1 MPVHAGNSSEVR
13 SQALWAPNM
22 PLGSRHACIMPRPP
36 LAPRGVAVSP
46 GGRAMRSAHA
56 VYWGLKIARTQEHA
70 RSGRTTTSPD
80 GGLVSTLATFSD
92 ARYSI
97 AVSPDGAFALMVD
110 GAFALIVVG
119 ISNGGRILKITLAN
133 NNVTTLIVAGS
144 GSVKGYADGLTVL
157 VRMRNSLTTA
167 CMPVQIRSHST
178 GSQRCSQ
185 RPMPCRCM
193 C

>member
-1 MPVHAGNSSEVR
+1 MLGLTPFKMGLPLVLVLLTTNPAISIGPWVQHALHSER
-13 SQALWAPNM
+13 DGRRGLQA
-22 PLGSRHACIMPRPP
+22 SDPR
-36 LAPRGVAVSP
+36 
-46 GGRAMRSAHA
+46 
-56 VYWGLKIARTQEHA
+56 
-70 RSGRTTTSPD
+70 
-80 GGLVSTLATFSD
+80 GLVSTLATFSD

-97 AVSPDGAFALMVD
+97 AVSPDGAFALM
-110 GAFALIVVG
+110 VVG

-144 GSVKGYADGLTVL
+144 GSVKGYADGLTVM

-167 CMPVQIRSHST
+167 WLACQSKSGVIVPVVSAVLS
-178 GSQRCSQ
+178 G

>member
-1 MPVHAGNSSEVR
+1 MLGLTPFKMGLPLVLVLLTTNPAISIGPWVQHALHSER
-13 SQALWAPNM
+13 DGRRGLQA
-22 PLGSRHACIMPRPP
+22 SDPR
-36 LAPRGVAVSP
+36 
-46 GGRAMRSAHA
+46 
-56 VYWGLKIARTQEHA
+56 
-70 RSGRTTTSPD
+70 
-80 GGLVSTLATFSD
+80 GLVSTLATFSD
-92 ARYSI
+92 ARYIYSV

-167 CMPVQIRSHST
+167 WLACQSKSGVIVRY
-178 GSQRCSQ
+178 R
-185 RPMPCRCM
+185 
-193 C
+193 